1 MSLKNALFAL
11 GALALASMVSAQPLK
26 LPANQPPPPPDARS
40 TTMTLPN
47 TPEEMWSRI
56 LLLLKKN
63 GGFTSKLEAEEIFGL
78 RFTHTEVDDEKQVLR
93 LGDFVLH
100 TVKQEVPAL
109 GLVSMGL
116 FEDPKNSQFDIEW
129 GPQRAELPGC
139 LQLEKVTSDLIALGW
154 KPGLRSMMPGRGRQK
169 FYRAEDLVISKKT
182 GIAPDVFTGSSI
194 LYVFM
199 PHQDSQCVIG
209 FAAAIWRH

>member
-1 MSLKNALFAL
+1 
-11 GALALASMVSAQPLK
+11 
-26 LPANQPPPPPDARS
+26 
-40 TTMTLPN
+40 MTLPN

-116 FEDPKNSQFDIEW
+116 FEGPKKSQFDIEW
-129 GPQRAELPGC
+129 GPERAELPGC
-139 LQLEKVTSDLIALGW
+139 LQLDKVTSDLIALGW
-154 KPGLRSMMPGRGRQK
+154 KPSLRTVMPGSGGQR
-169 FYRAEDLVISKKT
+169 FYRKEDLAVSKKT
-182 GIAPDVFTGSSI
+182 GIAPDSFTGSSTVD
-194 LYVFM
+194 VFM
-199 PHQDSQCVIG
+199 PDQFSQCVIG